1 MNKVR
6 IRDTIGEDLNIFE
19 VHKLED
25 AKCGI
30 SVMREASNS
39 DGKGDTQ
46 SVVAMRLE
54 CLSEDEKESW
64 VKAINS
70 EIKQLRHMAK
80 TLSNHFLL
88 MS

>member
-1 MNKVR
+1 VNKVR

-19 VHKLED
+19 IHKLED
-25 AKCGI
+25 IKCGI
-30 SVMREASNS
+30 SMMREASS
-39 DGKGDTQ
+39 GDTK

-54 CLSEDEKESW
+54 CLSEDEKEVW
-64 VKAINS
+64 VRAINS

-80 TLSNHFLL
+80 TLSSQFLL

>member
-19 VHKLED
+19 IHKLED
-25 AKCGI
+25 VKCGI
-30 SVMREASNS
+30 SVMREPNIN
-39 DGKGDTQ
+39 KVDTK

-54 CLSEDEKESW
+54 CLSEDKKEEW
-64 VKAINS
+64 VRAINS

-80 TLSNHFLL
+80 TLSSQFLL

>member
-19 VHKLED
+19 IHKLED
-25 AKCGI
+25 VKCGA
-30 SVMREASNS
+30 SVMKEQNIS
-39 DGKGDTQ
+39 KGNTK

-54 CLSEDEKESW
+54 CLSEDEKEGW
-64 VKAINS
+64 VRAINS
-70 EIKQLRHMAK
+70 EIRQLRHMAK
-80 TLSNHFLL
+80 TLSSQFLL